1 MDATTRTVSGRRC
14 EMITGD
20 IMLDVLALLGIGYAG
35 ALLLLPIAQ
44 WISYKR
50 DCKKHGKEQADEI
63 WRRMR

>member
-1 MDATTRTVSGRRC
+1 
-14 EMITGD
+14 MITRD
-20 IMLDVLALLGIGYAG
+20 AMLDVFSLLAIGYSCAF
-35 ALLLLPIAQ
+35 LLIPLGQ

>member
-1 MDATTRTVSGRRC
+1 
-14 EMITGD
+14 MITGD
-20 IMLDVLALLGIGYAG
+20 IMLDVFAFLVIGYAG
-35 ALLLLPIAQ
+35 AFLLIPIAQ

>member
-1 MDATTRTVSGRRC
+1 
-14 EMITGD
+14 
-20 IMLDVLALLGIGYAG
+20 MLDVFTLLGIGYAG
-35 ALLLLPIAQ
+35 ALLLIPLGQ